1 MIYTYKINRKL
12 DIIKIKKIEEKIT
25 INKSN
30 AIILMKN
37 KEWSK
42 YYYELEK
49 QIFKKN
55 YMISI
60 EFKNAIRSCFI

>member
-1 MIYTYKINRKL
+1 
-12 DIIKIKKIEEKIT
+12 
-25 INKSN
+25 
-30 AIILMKN
+30 MKN